1 MTVANTKAQRA
12 FNKYEKRFNKFMSKL
27 NKDVKNDP
35 DLKKENKEWNVF
47 AGICHAIRSDI
58 NKFLKRSRNR
68 EAK

>member
-12 FNKYEKRFNKFMSKL
+12 FNKYEKRFNKFMCKL

-47 AGICHAIRSDI
+47 AGICHLIRLDI
-58 NKFLKRSRNR
+58 NKFLKRCRNR
-68 EAK
+68 EVG